1 MSLIS
6 PRTCIVAAVLLLA
19 VSTLAAFA
27 QGGPPFRTDDP
38 ETPGNKHW
46 EINFGWIGDR
56 NPGSGAYQVPDF
68 DINYGLGDR
77 IQLKY
82 ELPIAI
88 EEIRPLPAT
97 ATQPAQRGQVVGGV
111 GQSLLGVKI
120 RFYEHHPG
128 DPWLGRNPPLK
139 STPAANDAEEPVVNF
154 SIGTYPQLS
163 LNNPTSSVRRGVV
176 ASGPDF
182 FLPIETNARL
192 GPLRFDGEVGYH
204 FGNHA
209 LPQSWI
215 RGIIAGHEFSDRTEA
230 YIELYDEQDANR
242 VPAGSGVGQFA
253 TGQPKQRESTL
264 GIGGRQALNRD
275 KTRVLLLMAGRS
287 FQSAS
292 ASNGQPSWI
301 AYVGLQVLLG
311 PKEPVTPQVE
321 QKVPN
326 LGP

>member
-1 MSLIS
+1 MRLTF
-6 PRTCIVAAVLLLA
+6 PGRWIVGCGLVLAAFPA
-19 VSTLAAFA
+19 AAFA
-27 QGGPPFRTDDP
+27 QAGPPFRTDDP

-82 ELPIAI
+82 ELPIAV
-88 EEIRPLPAT
+88 EEIRPQPES
-97 ATQPAQRGQVVGGV
+97 ATQPAQPGLVVGGL
-111 GQSLLGVKI
+111 GESLLGVKI

-128 DPWLGRNPPLK
+128 DPWLGRNRPPK
-139 STPAANDAEEPVVNF
+139 AAADGSEEPVVNF
-154 SIGTYPQLS
+154 SMGSYPQLS
-163 LNNPTSSVRRGVV
+163 LNNPTASVRRGVV

-182 FLPIETNARL
+182 FLPLETNARL
-192 GPLRFDGEVGYH
+192 GPLRLDGEVGYH
-204 FGNHA
+204 FGNHGR
-209 LPQSWI
+209 PQSWI
-215 RGIIAGHEFSDRTEA
+215 RGLIAGHEFTDRTEA
-230 YIELYDEQDANR
+230 YLEIYDEQDANR
-242 VPAGSGVGQFA
+242 IPAGYGVGPFA
-253 TGQPKQRESTL
+253 SGQPKQREATL
-264 GIGGRQALNRD
+264 GLGGRQALNRD

-311 PKEPVTPQVE
+311 PKEPATPDVE

-326 LGP
+326 LGPQ